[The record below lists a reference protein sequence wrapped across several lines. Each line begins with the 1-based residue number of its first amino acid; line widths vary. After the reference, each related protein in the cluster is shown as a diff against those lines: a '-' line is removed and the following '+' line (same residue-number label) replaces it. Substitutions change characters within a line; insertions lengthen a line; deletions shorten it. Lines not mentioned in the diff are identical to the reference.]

1 LITQDRNGRHRF
13 TKLPGI
19 GRTVAASASLL
30 MIMAAILVAP
40 RIYAAETIT
49 WVQYRA
55 ILMRVDDESAKEWNI
70 WRDAHSK
77 KDEVLLV
84 QWNKRY
90 LRVNSKLQE
99 VREID
104 PQTITHK
111 DKSVTSP
118 ADDSS
123 AKVLPTDGWIVRDVG
138 IADRIYFE
146 LTAENHKIDIN
157 IPHGG
162 R

>member
-1 LITQDRNGRHRF
+1 MITPDRNGRRRF
-13 TKLPGI
+13 TNSRSGAH
-19 GRTVAASASLL
+19 GMAATASLL
-30 MIMAAILVAP
+30 VLAIAIFVTPIIHAAD
-40 RIYAAETIT
+40 TIS

-55 ILMRVDDESAKEWNI
+55 IFMRVDDESPKEWNV

-77 KDEVLLV
+77 KDEVLLI

-90 LRVNSKLQE
+90 LRLNTKLQE

-104 PQTITHK
+104 PQTVTHK
-111 DKSVTSP
+111 GDSATSP
-118 ADDSS
+118 ADYSS
-123 AKVLPTDGWIVRDVG
+123 AKVLPSDGWILRDVG
-138 IADRIYFE
+138 SADRIYFE
-146 LTAENHKIDIN
+146 LTAENHKVDIN

>member
-1 LITQDRNGRHRF
+1 LITPDRNGKRRF
-13 TKLPGI
+13 TNARDRVGKF
-19 GRTVAASASLL
+19 VAYGSLVALTISILL
-30 MIMAAILVAP
+30 MP
-40 RIYAAETIT
+40 RIHAADTIT
-49 WVQYRA
+49 WVQFRA
-55 ILMRVDDESAKEWNI
+55 ILMRIDDESPKEWNI
-70 WRDAHSK
+70 WRDAHAK
-77 KDEVLLV
+77 KDEILLI

-90 LRVNSKLQE
+90 LRLNTKLQE

-104 PQTITHK
+104 PQSVTHGE
-111 DKSVTSP
+111 KSVTSP

-123 AKVLPTDGWIVRDVG
+123 ARVLPSDGWILRDVG
-138 IADRIYFE
+138 SADRIYFE

>member
-1 LITQDRNGRHRF
+1 MITPDRNGRRRF
-13 TKLPGI
+13 I
-19 GRTVAASASLL
+19 NRRSYSYRSAALL
-30 MIMAAILVAP
+30 VLAIAIFVTPIIRAAD
-40 RIYAAETIT
+40 TIS

-55 ILMRVDDESAKEWNI
+55 IFMRVDDESPKEWNI

-77 KDEVLLV
+77 KDEVLLI

-90 LRVNSKLQE
+90 LRINTKLQE

-104 PQTITHK
+104 PQTVTHK
-111 DKSVTSP
+111 GDSATSP
-118 ADDSS
+118 ADYSS
-123 AKVLPTDGWIVRDVG
+123 AKVLPSDGWILRDVG
-138 IADRIYFE
+138 SADRIYFE

>member
-1 LITQDRNGRHRF
+1 MITPGKNARRRF
-13 TKLPGI
+13 TNDRGYA
-19 GRTVAASASLL
+19 GASAALL
-30 MIMAAILVAP
+30 VFAIAIFATPLMRAAD
-40 RIYAAETIT
+40 TIS

-55 ILMRVDDESAKEWNI
+55 IFMRVDDESPKEWNI

-77 KDEVLLV
+77 KDEVLLI

-90 LRVNSKLQE
+90 LRVNTRLQE
-99 VREID
+99 IREIN
-104 PQTITHK
+104 PQTVTHK
-111 DKSVTSP
+111 DNSATSP

-123 AKVLPTDGWIVRDVG
+123 ARVLPSDGWILRDVG
-138 IADRIYFE
+138 SADRIYFE
-146 LTAENHKIDIN
+146 LTAENHKVDIN

>member
-1 LITQDRNGRHRF
+1 MITQDRNGRRRF
-13 TKLPGI
+13 TNTRVGLGEL
-19 GRTVAASASLL
+19 VACVSLL
-30 MIMAAILVAP
+30 ALIAALIVTP
-40 RIYAAETIT
+40 RIHAADTIT

-55 ILMRVDDESAKEWNI
+55 IFMRVDDDSAKEWNV

-77 KDEVLLV
+77 KDEVLLI

-90 LRVNSKLQE
+90 FRVNTKLQE

-104 PQTITHK
+104 PQSVTHGA
-111 DKSVTSP
+111 KSVTSP
-118 ADDSS
+118 ADDST
-123 AKVLPTDGWIVRDVG
+123 AKVLPSDGWILRDVG
-138 IADRIYFE
+138 SADRIYFE

>member
-1 LITQDRNGRHRF
+1 
-13 TKLPGI
+13 
-19 GRTVAASASLL
+19 
-30 MIMAAILVAP
+30 MAAVPLIH
-40 RIYAAETIT
+40 AADTIT

-55 ILMRVDDESAKEWNI
+55 ILMRIDDESPKEWNI

-77 KDEVLLV
+77 KDEILLI

-90 LRVNSKLQE
+90 LRINTKLQE

-104 PQTITHK
+104 PQTVTHGE
-111 DKSVTSP
+111 KSVTSP
-118 ADDSS
+118 ADDSA
-123 AKVLPTDGWIVRDVG
+123 AKVLPSDDWILRDVG
-138 IADRIYFE
+138 SADRIYFE
-146 LTAENHKIDIN
+146 LTAENHKVDIN

>member
-1 LITQDRNGRHRF
+1 LAFSIFVTPVIR
-13 TKLPGI
+13 
-19 GRTVAASASLL
+19 AAD
-30 MIMAAILVAP
+30 
-40 RIYAAETIT
+40 TIS

-55 ILMRVDDESAKEWNI
+55 IFMRVDDESPKEWNI

-77 KDEVLLV
+77 KDEVLLI

-90 LRVNSKLQE
+90 LRLNTKLQE

-111 DKSVTSP
+111 DNSATSP

-123 AKVLPTDGWIVRDVG
+123 AKVLPSDGWILRDVG
-138 IADRIYFE
+138 SADRIYFE
-146 LTAENHKIDIN
+146 LTAENHKVDIN

>member
-1 LITQDRNGRHRF
+1 MAYGGRRF
-13 TKLPGI
+13 AICGSMIALTLAIFGAT
-19 GRTVAASASLL
+19 RMRAADS
-30 MIMAAILVAP
+30 
-40 RIYAAETIT
+40 IT
-49 WVQYRA
+49 WVQFRE
-55 ILMRVDDESAKEWNI
+55 ILMRIDDESPKEWNI

-77 KDEVLLV
+77 KDEILLI

-104 PQTITHK
+104 PQSIK
-111 DKSVTSP
+111 REGKSVTSP

-123 AKVLPTDGWIVRDVG
+123 AKILPTDGWILRDVG
-138 IADRIYFE
+138 SADRIYFE

>member
-1 LITQDRNGRHRF
+1 MITQDKNVRRRF
-13 TKLPGI
+13 TSVG
-19 GRTVAASASLL
+19 ASAKRSAAYVSLL
-30 MIMAAILVAP
+30 ALTIAILIAP
-40 RIYAAETIT
+40 PIHSADTIT

-55 ILMRVDDESAKEWNI
+55 IFMRIDDDSVKEWNI

-77 KDEVLLV
+77 KDEILLI

-90 LRVNSKLQE
+90 LRINTKRQE

-104 PQTITHK
+104 PQSVTRGE
-111 DKSVTSP
+111 KSVTSP
-118 ADDSS
+118 ADDST
-123 AKVLPTDGWIVRDVG
+123 AKVLPSDDWILRDVG
-138 IADRIYFE
+138 SADRIYFE

>member
-1 LITQDRNGRHRF
+1 LITQDKNVRRRF
-13 TKLPGI
+13 TSERRYAYRL
-19 GRTVAASASLL
+19 AAAASLL
-30 MIMAAILVAP
+30 ALAVAIFITPQISAAD
-40 RIYAAETIT
+40 TIS

-55 ILMRVDDESAKEWNI
+55 IFMRIDDESAREWNI

-77 KDEVLLV
+77 KDEVLLI

-90 LRVNSKLQE
+90 LRLNTKLQE

-104 PQTITHK
+104 PQTVTHK
-111 DKSVTSP
+111 DNSASSP

-123 AKVLPTDGWIVRDVG
+123 AKVLPSDGWILRDVG
-138 IADRIYFE
+138 SADRIYFE

>member
-1 LITQDRNGRHRF
+1 LITPDRNGRHRF
-13 TKLPGI
+13 TN
-19 GRTVAASASLL
+19 GRSGVRRLAALAALLAFASS
-30 MIMAAILVAP
+30 IFVTP
-40 RIYAAETIT
+40 RIHAADTIS

-55 ILMRVDDESAKEWNI
+55 IFMRIDDESPKEWNI

-77 KDEVLLV
+77 KDEVLLL

-90 LRVNSKLQE
+90 LRINTKLQE
-99 VREID
+99 VRDID

-111 DKSVTSP
+111 DNSATSP

-123 AKVLPTDGWIVRDVG
+123 AKILPTDGWILRDVG
-138 IADRIYFE
+138 SADRIYFE
-146 LTAENHKIDIN
+146 LTAENHRIDIN

>member
-1 LITQDRNGRHRF
+1 MITPDRNVRRRF
-13 TKLPGI
+13 TSS
-19 GRTVAASASLL
+19 RDSARRFASTASLL
-30 MIMAAILVAP
+30 ALAIMILVAP
-40 RIYAAETIT
+40 QIHAADTIS

-55 ILMRVDDESAKEWNI
+55 IFMRIDDESPKEWNI

-77 KDEVLLV
+77 KDQVLLI

-90 LRVNSKLQE
+90 LRLNTKLQE
-99 VREID
+99 VREVD
-104 PQTITHK
+104 PQTVTHK
-111 DKSVTSP
+111 DNSATSP

-123 AKVLPTDGWIVRDVG
+123 AKVLPSEGWILRDVG
-138 IADRIYFE
+138 SADRIYFE
-146 LTAENHKIDIN
+146 LTAENHKVDIN

>member
-1 LITQDRNGRHRF
+1 LITPGRNARRHF
-13 TKLPGI
+13 TNS
-19 GRTVAASASLL
+19 AARELAAAAALIL
-30 MIMAAILVAP
+30 AMAIFVAP
-40 RIYAAETIT
+40 RVHAADKIS

-55 ILMRVDDESAKEWNI
+55 VFMRVDDESPKEWTI

-77 KDEVLLV
+77 KDEVLLI

-90 LRVNSKLQE
+90 LRVNTKLQE

-104 PQTITHK
+104 PQTVAHK
-111 DKSVTSP
+111 DNSATSP

-123 AKVLPTDGWIVRDVG
+123 AKILPSDGWILRDVG
-138 IADRIYFE
+138 SADRIYFE
-146 LTAENHKIDIN
+146 LTAENHKVDIN

>member
-13 TKLPGI
+13 TSSNIAARKL
-19 GRTVAASASLL
+19 ASHALL
-30 MIMAAILVAP
+30 LTLLAAIFVAP
-40 RIYAAETIT
+40 RIRAADTIT
-49 WVQYRA
+49 WVQFRA
-55 ILMRVDDESAKEWNI
+55 IFMRVDDDSVKEWNI
-70 WRDAHSK
+70 WRDAHAK
-77 KDEVLLV
+77 KDQILLI

-90 LRVNSKLQE
+90 LQLNTKLQE

-104 PQTITHK
+104 PQTITHGE
-111 DKSVTSP
+111 KSVTSP
-118 ADDSS
+118 ADNSA
-123 AKVLPTDGWIVRDVG
+123 AKVLPSDNWILRDVG
-138 IADRIYFE
+138 SADRIYFE

>member
-1 LITQDRNGRHRF
+1 MRGDERRF
-13 TKLPGI
+13 IIYTAML
-19 GRTVAASASLL
+19 VL
-30 MIMAAILVAP
+30 MLAILG
-40 RIYAAETIT
+40 AARLRAADTII
-49 WVQYRA
+49 WVQFRA
-55 ILMRVDDESAKEWNI
+55 ILMRIDDESPKEWNI

-77 KDEVLLV
+77 KDEVLLI

-99 VREID
+99 VRDID
-104 PQTITHK
+104 PQTIKHEG
-111 DKSVTSP
+111 KSVTSP

-123 AKVLPTDGWIVRDVG
+123 AKVLATDGWIIRDVG
-138 IADRIYFE
+138 SADRIYFE
-146 LTAENHKIDIN
+146 LTSENHRVDIN

>member
-1 LITQDRNGRHRF
+1 MC
-13 TKLPGI
+13 
-19 GRTVAASASLL
+19 ASLL
-30 MIMAAILVAP
+30 ALTLAIFLAP
-40 RIYAAETIT
+40 RIHAADTIT
-49 WVQYRA
+49 WVQFRA
-55 ILMRVDDESAKEWNI
+55 ILMRIDDESPKEWNI

-77 KDEVLLV
+77 KDEILLI

-90 LRVNSKLQE
+90 LRLNTKLQQ

-104 PQTITHK
+104 PQTVEHK
-111 DKSVTSP
+111 EKTVTSP
-118 ADDSS
+118 ADDGT
-123 AKVLPTDGWIVRDVG
+123 AKVLPSDNWILRDVG
-138 IADRIYFE
+138 SADRIYFE

>member
-1 LITQDRNGRHRF
+1 MITQDRNARHRF
-13 TKLPGI
+13 TNMTS
-19 GRTVAASASLL
+19 GRAIAASAAMLTLTLL
-30 MIMAAILVAP
+30 IFFTPHV
-40 RIYAAETIT
+40 YAADTIT

-55 ILMRVDDESAKEWNI
+55 IFMRVDDESPKEWNV
-70 WRDAHSK
+70 WRDGHSK
-77 KDEVLLV
+77 KDEVLLI

-104 PQTITHK
+104 PQTVK
-111 DKSVTSP
+111 REGKSVTSP

-123 AKVLPTDGWIVRDVG
+123 AKVLATDGWILRDVG
-138 IADRIYFE
+138 SADRIYFE
-146 LTAENHKIDIN
+146 LTSENHKVDIN

>member
-1 LITQDRNGRHRF
+1 MITPDRNGRHRF
-13 TKLPGI
+13 TNSYCS
-19 GRTVAASASLL
+19 GRGLAAAASLFALAVA
-30 MIMAAILVAP
+30 IFVTPQIRAAD
-40 RIYAAETIT
+40 TIS

-55 ILMRVDDESAKEWNI
+55 IFMRVDDEAPKEWNI

-77 KDEVLLV
+77 KDEVLLL

-90 LRVNSKLQE
+90 LRINTKLQE

-104 PQTITHK
+104 PQTVTHK
-111 DKSVTSP
+111 NDSATSP

-123 AKVLPTDGWIVRDVG
+123 ARVLPTDGWILRDVG
-138 IADRIYFE
+138 SADRVYFE
-146 LTAENHKIDIN
+146 LTAENHKMDIN

>member
-1 LITQDRNGRHRF
+1 VR
-13 TKLPGI
+13 
-19 GRTVAASASLL
+19 AAD
-30 MIMAAILVAP
+30 
-40 RIYAAETIT
+40 TIT

-55 ILMRVDDESAKEWNI
+55 VFLRVDDDSPKEWNI

-77 KDEVLLV
+77 KDEVLLM

-90 LRVNSKLQE
+90 LRINAKLLE

-104 PQTITHK
+104 PQSVVHK
-111 DKSVTSP
+111 NKTAESP
-118 ADDSS
+118 ADDSA
-123 AKVLPTDGWIVRDVG
+123 AKILPTDGWIVRDVG
-138 IADRIYFE
+138 SADRIYFE
-146 LTAENHKIDIN
+146 LAEEKHRIDIN

>member
-1 LITQDRNGRHRF
+1 LITQDRNGRRRF
-13 TKLPGI
+13 TNTRVGLGEL
-19 GRTVAASASLL
+19 VACVSLL
-30 MIMAAILVAP
+30 ALIAALIVTP
-40 RIYAAETIT
+40 RIHAADTIT

-55 ILMRVDDESAKEWNI
+55 IFMRVDDDSAKEWNV

-77 KDEVLLV
+77 KDEVLLI

-90 LRVNSKLQE
+90 FRVNTKLQE

-104 PQTITHK
+104 PQSVTHGA
-111 DKSVTSP
+111 KSVTSP
-118 ADDSS
+118 ADDST
-123 AKVLPTDGWIVRDVG
+123 AKVLPSDGWILRDVG
-138 IADRIYFE
+138 SADRIYFE

>member
-1 LITQDRNGRHRF
+1 LTTQDKNGRRHSTSDRASTRRLLAF
-13 TKLPGI
+13 AWLMAL
-19 GRTVAASASLL
+19 TVA
-30 MIMAAILVAP
+30 MIVVP
-40 RIYAAETIT
+40 RINAADTIT
-49 WVQYRA
+49 WVQYRVV
-55 ILMRVDDESAKEWNI
+55 LMRIDDESPKEWNI

-77 KDEVLLV
+77 KDEILLL

-90 LRVNSKLQE
+90 LRINTKSQE

-104 PQTITHK
+104 PQTVTHGN
-111 DKSVTSP
+111 KSVTSP
-118 ADDSS
+118 ADDGA
-123 AKVLPTDGWIVRDVG
+123 AKVLPSDGWILRDVG
-138 IADRIYFE
+138 TADRIYFE

>member
-1 LITQDRNGRHRF
+1 LITPDRNGKHRF
-13 TKLPGI
+13 TSVDHSRRGI
-19 GRTVAASASLL
+19 IACAALFIFTATILFSSRLR
-30 MIMAAILVAP
+30 AAD
-40 RIYAAETIT
+40 TIT
-49 WVQYRA
+49 WVQFRA

-70 WRDAHSK
+70 WRDAHAK
-77 KDEVLLV
+77 KDEILLV

-90 LRVNSKLQE
+90 LRLNTKLQQ

-104 PQTITHK
+104 PQTVTHNQ
-111 DKSVTSP
+111 KSVTSP
-118 ADDSS
+118 ADDST
-123 AKVLPTDGWIVRDVG
+123 AKVLPSDNWILRDVG
-138 IADRIYFE
+138 SADRIYFE

>member
-1 LITQDRNGRHRF
+1 MPFGRRR
-13 TKLPGI
+13 LAI
-19 GRTVAASASLL
+19 CASLVAL
-30 MIMAAILVAP
+30 TLAIFGASLVRAAD
-40 RIYAAETIT
+40 TIS
-49 WVQYRA
+49 WVQFRA
-55 ILMRVDDESAKEWNI
+55 ILMRIDDESPKEWNI

-77 KDEVLLV
+77 KDEVLLI

-104 PQTITHK
+104 PQTVKHEG
-111 DKSVTSP
+111 KSVTSP

-123 AKVLPTDGWIVRDVG
+123 AKVLPTDGWVLRDVG
-138 IADRIYFE
+138 SADRIYFE
-146 LTAENHKIDIN
+146 LTGENHKVDIN

>member
-1 LITQDRNGRHRF
+1 MLDGERRLI
-13 TKLPGI
+13 
-19 GRTVAASASLL
+19 
-30 MIMAAILVAP
+30 
-40 RIYAAETIT
+40 IYAAMSALTLTIFGAARLRAADTIT
-49 WVQYRA
+49 WVQFRA
-55 ILMRVDDESAKEWNI
+55 IFMRVDDESPKEWNV

-77 KDEVLLV
+77 KNEVLLI

-90 LRVNSKLQE
+90 LRVNSKSQE

-104 PQTITHK
+104 PKTVTHEG
-111 DKSVTSP
+111 KSAASP

-123 AKVLPTDGWIVRDVG
+123 ARILPTDGWIIRDVG
-138 IADRIYFE
+138 SADRIYFE
-146 LTAENHKIDIN
+146 LTGENHRIDIN

>member
-1 LITQDRNGRHRF
+1 LTTPDRNGRRRF
-13 TKLPGI
+13 TSSTRRL
-19 GRTVAASASLL
+19 AAAASLL
-30 MIMAAILVAP
+30 GLALAIFVTPQIHGAD
-40 RIYAAETIT
+40 TIS

-55 ILMRVDDESAKEWNI
+55 IFMRIDDESPKEWNI

-77 KDEVLLV
+77 KDEVLLI

-90 LRVNSKLQE
+90 LRLNTKLQE

-111 DKSVTSP
+111 DNSATSP
-118 ADDSS
+118 SDDSS
-123 AKVLPTDGWIVRDVG
+123 AKILPSDGWILRDVG
-138 IADRIYFE
+138 SADRIYFE
-146 LTAENHKIDIN
+146 LTAENHKVDIN

>member
-1 LITQDRNGRHRF
+1 VRRL
-13 TKLPGI
+13 
-19 GRTVAASASLL
+19 AALASLL
-30 MIMAAILVAP
+30 VFAISIFVTP
-40 RIYAAETIT
+40 RIHAAATIS

-55 ILMRVDDESAKEWNI
+55 IFMRIDDESPKEWNI

-77 KDEVLLV
+77 KDEVLLL

-90 LRVNSKLQE
+90 LRINTKLQE
-99 VREID
+99 VRDID

-111 DKSVTSP
+111 DNSATSP

-123 AKVLPTDGWIVRDVG
+123 AKVLPTDGWILRDVG
-138 IADRIYFE
+138 SADRIYFE
-146 LTAENHKIDIN
+146 LTAESHRIDIN

>member
-1 LITQDRNGRHRF
+1 MRGR
-13 TKLPGI
+13 
-19 GRTVAASASLL
+19 GRKIVVYAASIALAL
-30 MIMAAILVAP
+30 GIFGAARMAGAD
-40 RIYAAETIT
+40 TIT
-49 WVQYRA
+49 WVQFRA
-55 ILMRVDDESAKEWNI
+55 IFMRVDDDSPKEWNI

-77 KDEVLLV
+77 KDEVLLI

-104 PQTITHK
+104 PQTVKHEG
-111 DKSVTSP
+111 KSVTSP

-123 AKVLPTDGWIVRDVG
+123 AKVLPTDGWVLRDVG
-138 IADRIYFE
+138 SADRIYFE
-146 LTAENHKIDIN
+146 LTAENHKVDIN

>member
-1 LITQDRNGRHRF
+1 MRSAERRF
-13 TKLPGI
+13 I
-19 GRTVAASASLL
+19 V
-30 MIMAAILVAP
+30 
-40 RIYAAETIT
+40 YAAALALTLAIFGAVKTPAADTIT
-49 WVQYRA
+49 WVQFRA
-55 ILMRVDDESAKEWNI
+55 ILMRVDDESPKEWNI
-70 WRDAHSK
+70 WRDSRSK
-77 KDEVLLV
+77 KDEVLLI

-104 PQTITHK
+104 PQTVKHES
-111 DKSVTSP
+111 KSVTSP

-123 AKVLPTDGWIVRDVG
+123 AKMLATDGWIIRDVG
-138 IADRIYFE
+138 TADRIYFE
-146 LTAENHKIDIN
+146 LTGENHKIDIN

>member
-1 LITQDRNGRHRF
+1 LITPGRNVRRRFTNGRGSAHRLAV
-13 TKLPGI
+13 T
-19 GRTVAASASLL
+19 ASILALAL
-30 MIMAAILVAP
+30 AILAAP
-40 RIYAAETIT
+40 IILAADTIS

-55 ILMRVDDESAKEWNI
+55 IFMRVDDESPKEWTV

-77 KDEVLLV
+77 KDEVLLI

-90 LRVNSKLQE
+90 LRVNTKLQE

-104 PQTITHK
+104 PQTVTHK
-111 DKSVTSP
+111 DNSATSP

-123 AKVLPTDGWIVRDVG
+123 AKVLPSDGWILRDVG
-138 IADRIYFE
+138 SADRIYFE
-146 LTAENHKIDIN
+146 LTAENHKVDIN

>member
-1 LITQDRNGRHRF
+1 LITRDRNGRRRFTSLRANAHRF
-13 TKLPGI
+13 E
-19 GRTVAASASLL
+19 VAAALL
-30 MIMAAILVAP
+30 VLAMAILVAP
-40 RIYAAETIT
+40 KIHAADTIS

-55 ILMRVDDESAKEWNI
+55 IFMRVDDESPKEWTI

-77 KDEVLLV
+77 KDEVLLI

-90 LRVNSKLQE
+90 LRVNTRLQE
-99 VREID
+99 VRDID
-104 PQTITHK
+104 PQSITHK
-111 DKSVTSP
+111 DNSATSP

-123 AKVLPTDGWIVRDVG
+123 AKVLPSDGWILRDVG
-138 IADRIYFE
+138 SADRIYFE
-146 LTAENHKIDIN
+146 LTAENHRVDIN

>member
-1 LITQDRNGRHRF
+1 LITPGRNARHRF
-13 TKLPGI
+13 TSRNGAFHRLVLCTALFMATEGI
-19 GRTVAASASLL
+19 LAATRVNSAD
-30 MIMAAILVAP
+30 
-40 RIYAAETIT
+40 TIT
-49 WVQYRA
+49 WVQFRA
-55 ILMRVDDESAKEWNI
+55 VLMRVDDESPKEWNL

-77 KDEVLLV
+77 KDDILLM

-90 LRVNSKLQE
+90 LRINAKLQE

-104 PQTITHK
+104 PQTVVHK

-118 ADDSS
+118 ADVSS
-123 AKVLPTDGWIVRDVG
+123 AKLLPTDGWILRDVG
-138 IADRIYFE
+138 TADRIYFE
-146 LTAENHKIDIN
+146 LTAEDHRVDIN